1 MIELP
6 PAVARA
12 FVEAMRAY
20 FAEADP
26 AKRGQIA
33 VLQMHALRNHWS
45 GKLRLHDVEAMF
57 IEMREHLHPAD
68 QPNSQAPKRQRPQ
81 AARKAAATKASR
93 SKRRS

>member
-12 FVEAMRAY
+12 FVEAMVAY
-20 FAEADP
+20 FAESDP

-33 VLQMHALRNHWS
+33 VLQMHSLRDHWS

-57 IEMREHLHPAD
+57 REMHEHLQPSSQPAT
-68 QPNSQAPKRQRPQ
+68 RQRPQ
-81 AARKAAATKASR
+81 AASRAPASKASR